1 LEIFGVRTQDKFVD
15 AYAEKGMK
23 EMNCPNC
30 GAWSSVKE
38 TRSDKAKTMYRRRR
52 ECANGHKFTTEEK
65 IVVSEVKCKEK
76 QNAS

>member
-1 LEIFGVRTQDKFVD
+1 
-15 AYAEKGMK
+15 
-23 EMNCPNC
+23 MNCPNC

-38 TRSDKAKTMYRRRR
+38 IRSDKAKTMYRRRR

-76 QNAS
+76 QNA